1 MKRLIPLALVLA
13 LLALP
18 FGALAEENYV
28 AANYE
33 TLKQVQ
39 EDLKLDYRVM
49 DEYLMTGAAIR
60 SEDDWTE
67 YIYLDGF
74 AWDTAVEFDA
84 YYDFLVPQD
93 RIVEVSVLLTWLNY
107 EEIWH
112 GHAYLNHENGD
123 VGFTAMAYSGEEQ
136 PANAAAVLDTLYD
149 ALGHASRYGEYIY
162 RVAIGGEDA
171 EAVIADIAD

>member
-18 FGALAEENYV
+18 FGALAEENYE

-33 TLKQVQ
+33 TLKQVH

-49 DEYLMTGAAIR
+49 DEYLMTGAAIH

-67 YIYLDGF
+67 YIYVDGF

-84 YYDFLVPQD
+84 YFDFLVPQD
-93 RIVEVSVLLTWLNY
+93 RIADVSVLLTWLNY
-107 EEIWH
+107 AEIWH
-112 GHAYLNHENGD
+112 GHAYLNRERARWASPPWP
-123 VGFTAMAYSGEEQ
+123 TAARNSPRTPRRCWIPCMMRWGTRAGMASISIAW
-136 PANAAAVLDTLYD
+136 PSAARTP
-149 ALGHASRYGEYIY
+149 RP
-162 RVAIGGEDA
+162 
-171 EAVIADIAD
+171 

>member
-1 MKRLIPLALVLA
+1 MKRLMLLALALA
-13 LLALP
+13 LLALS
-18 FGALAEENYV
+18 FGALAEENYE

-39 EDLKLDYRVM
+39 ADLKLDYQVM
-49 DEYLMTGAAIR
+49 DEYLMTGAAIH

-67 YIYLDGF
+67 YIYVDGF

-84 YYDFLVPQD
+84 YFDFLVPQD
-93 RIVEVSVLLTWLNY
+93 RIADVSVLLTWLNY
-107 EEIWH
+107 AEIWH
-112 GHAYLNHENGD
+112 GHAYLNRERGE

-162 RVAIGGEDA
+162 RVAIGGEDV
-171 EAVIADIAD
+171 EAVIADISE

>member
-18 FGALAEENYV
+18 FGALAEENYE

-107 EEIWH
+107 ERIWQ
-112 GHAYLNHENGD
+112 GRAYLNRKSGE
-123 VGFTAMAYSGEEQ
+123 VGFNAMTYSGEEQ
-136 PANAAAVLDTLYD
+136 PANAAAVLDTLYT
-149 ALGHASRYGEYIY
+149 AAGNASYYGEAIY
-162 RVAIGGEDA
+162 RVAVGGEDA
-171 EAVIADIAD
+171 ETVIAEIGE